1 MGHRILIPDLNG
13 NIAPC
18 FEVASK
24 FELIIL
30 ERDKV
35 ISRKKIACSGEGG
48 FRRIRLIQLNDI
60 DTLIC
65 SGIGVFY
72 RDLLYTMN
80 IELMSDVSME
90 LDEALEGYLEGWIK
104 PDKYRPDI
112 NARSH
117 TVALSELVSWTRTV
131 FENHG
136 FAVSSG
142 PGQDSFLID
151 LVAEMACPVCG
162 KAIRA
167 AICCG
172 AHTYRVD
179 QEIREFHFCAKND
192 YNARVY
198 VCPCNETAAER
209 CREYNIDY
217 LNFDPVKIAVPIP
230 TGRGVPILNRPI
242 AGHEKLN
249 LISDIK

>member
-24 FELIIL
+24 FVLIVLGNCKI
-30 ERDKV
+30 
-35 ISRKKIACSGEGG
+35 ISRKQIACSGEGG
-48 FRRIRLIQLNDI
+48 FRRIRLIRLHDI

-65 SGIGVFY
+65 NGIGVFY
-72 RDLLYTMN
+72 RDLLYTMH
-80 IELMSDVSME
+80 IELISDVSME
-90 LDEALEGYLEGWIK
+90 LDEALQGYLEGWI
-104 PDKYRPDI
+104 RPDRFRPVI
-112 NARSH
+112 NARTH
-117 TVALSELVSWTRTV
+117 NVPLSELVNWTKTV

-136 FAVSSG
+136 FAVRPG

-151 LVAEMACPVCG
+151 LVAEIVCPECG
-162 KAIRA
+162 KPIKA

-198 VCPCNETAAER
+198 VCPCNDTAAER

-217 LNFDPVKIAVPIP
+217 LNFDPGQIRMKVHS
-230 TGRGVPILNRPI
+230 GRGVPLLNRPI

-249 LISDIK
+249 MLTDI